1 MNLSTVIKDYCQNIM
16 LSVISFSNLWHLLII
31 MSLRI
36 LKMFDQ
42 KNILHDPTTEYFSI
56 IFIQK
61 Q

>member
-1 MNLSTVIKDYCQNIM
+1 M